1 MAHSNVDIAASIAC
15 SDVSLQFG
23 ELFFWCDRNFWLW
36 LQYGC
41 SLISLFAALGKF
53 SIHLCG
59 NFNISQHVSLQTH
72 KCCATFVAESENAR
86 KRNESNFLRFS
97 INEATQ
103 QTHTY
108 THTSDNK
115 DAIHHMRVPIQ
126 CVPKQNQTIQI
137 RLAHC
142 LCSWHATSVCHRPHA
157 ANNNKP
163 THTHIYTYNSECK
176 QRSVNKLKIWNMR
189 RLQVW
194 IVSDRYVHESGAS
207 FRFTYMCM
215 CACVC
220 CAGSAG
226 WLPGWWLRCSFRRLL
241 ESVAKRLP
249 AFLDVENH
257 WCNGS
262 VPYGCARSQFVVYVR
277 WIFLLPD
284 QFACEVSVAK
294 EKWKS
299 SSLGLNCLLYTVQHR
314 VGSGCFFVCFKARVV
329 TRVFAK
335 NFNFR

>member
-1 MAHSNVDIAASIAC
+1 MFRYKHTNVAQHLLPKVKMHENEMKAISCAL
-15 SDVSLQFG
+15 VSTK
-23 ELFFWCDRNFWLW
+23 RHN
-36 LQYGC
+36 
-41 SLISLFAALGKF
+41 KR
-53 SIHLCG
+53 
-59 NFNISQHVSLQTH
+59 TH
-72 KCCATFVAESENAR
+72 
-86 KRNESNFLRFS
+86 
-97 INEATQ
+97 
-103 QTHTY
+103 